1 MVVRMPWWM
10 AIALCSSRDRE
21 LRGISSSGKRRM
33 AKRQAVE
40 VLPFYGI
47 ICQTSV
53 NGLLPR
59 DDSRH
64 LSCLCLQSQQPCIKE
79 ANCHPIHFPMPFI
92 LQLKSHIKQKRAN
105 NTKIIQVRLLYF
117 CCWFRKVLIL
127 SCWRFDRE
135 RSFTF
140 KCHRTLNQLWSHK
153 SIFVSKVYMNK
164 QITFPLWFD

>member
-10 AIALCSSRDRE
+10 AIARGSSRDRE

-92 LQLKSHIKQKRAN
+92 LQLKKPYKTEESTIPKLFKS
-105 NTKIIQVRLLYF
+105 VYF
-117 CCWFRKVLIL
+117 TFVVGLVLIL

-164 QITFPLWFD
+164 HITFPLGFD